1 MEWQTALTIIV
12 SVITAHAVVLGLV
25 AGLIN
30 KRMEDTNE
38 RIEDANKR
46 IDETNKRIDELKA
59 DTNRRLDRIEDEI
72 REIRQLLYKF
82 LEVPQRSGN

>member
-1 MEWQTALTIIV
+1 MEWQIALTIIL

-30 KRMEDTNE
+30 KR
-38 RIEDANKR
+38 IED
-46 IDETNKRIDELKA
+46 TNKRIDDL
-59 DTNRRLDRIEDEI
+59 NRRLDRIEDEI

-82 LEVPQRSGN
+82 LEAPQKGGG

>member
-30 KRMEDTNE
+30 KR
-38 RIEDANKR
+38 IED
-46 IDETNKRIDELKA
+46 TNKRIDDLKV
-59 DTNRRLDRIEDEI
+59 DINKRLDRIEEGI

-82 LEVPQRSGN
+82 LEVPQKSKD

>member
-1 MEWQTALTIIV
+1 MEWQTALTIIL

-30 KRMEDTNE
+30 KR
-38 RIEDANKR
+38 IED
-46 IDETNKRIDELKA
+46 TNKRIDDLKV
-59 DTNRRLDRIEDEI
+59 DINKRLDRIEDEI

>member
-1 MEWQTALTIIV
+1 MEWQTALTIIL

-30 KRMEDTNE
+30 KR
-38 RIEDANKR
+38 IED
-46 IDETNKRIDELKA
+46 TNKRIDDL
-59 DTNRRLDRIEDEI
+59 NRRLDRIEDEI

-82 LEVPQRSGN
+82 LEAPQKGGS

>member
-1 MEWQTALTIIV
+1 MEWQTALTIIL

-30 KRMEDTNE
+30 KR
-38 RIEDANKR
+38 IED
-46 IDETNKRIDELKA
+46 TNKRIDDL
-59 DTNRRLDRIEDEI
+59 NRRLDRIEDEI

-82 LEVPQRSGN
+82 LEVPQKGGG

>member
-30 KRMEDTNE
+30 KRIEDTNK
-38 RIEDANKR
+38 RMDDLKVDINK
-46 IDETNKRIDELKA
+46 
-59 DTNRRLDRIEDEI
+59 RLDRIEEEI

-82 LEVPQRSGN
+82 LEVPQKSKD

>member
-1 MEWQTALTIIV
+1 MEWQTALTVIL

-30 KRMEDTNE
+30 R
-38 RIEDANKR
+38 RIEDTNKR

-59 DTNRRLDRIEDEI
+59 DVNRRFDKVEDEI

-82 LEVPQRSGN
+82 LEVPQKSGD

>member
-25 AGLIN
+25 AGLLNKRIEDTN
-30 KRMEDTNE
+30 KRMDY
-38 RIEDANKR
+38 
-46 IDETNKRIDELKA
+46 L
-59 DTNRRLDRIEDEI
+59 NRRLDRIEDEI

-82 LEVPQRSGN
+82 LEVPQKGGG

>member
-25 AGLIN
+25 AGLLNKRIEDTN
-30 KRMEDTNE
+30 KRMDDLKMD
-38 RIEDANKR
+38 INK
-46 IDETNKRIDELKA
+46 
-59 DTNRRLDRIEDEI
+59 RLDRIEEEI

-82 LEVPQRSGN
+82 LEVPQKGGS

>member
-25 AGLIN
+25 AGLLNKRIEDTN
-30 KRMEDTNE
+30 KRMDDLKVD
-38 RIEDANKR
+38 INK
-46 IDETNKRIDELKA
+46 
-59 DTNRRLDRIEDEI
+59 RLDRIEEEI

-82 LEVPQRSGN
+82 LEVPQKSKD

>member
-1 MEWQTALTIIV
+1 MEWQTALTVIL

-30 KRMEDTNE
+30 KR
-38 RIEDANKR
+38 IED
-46 IDETNKRIDELKA
+46 TNKRIDDL
-59 DTNRRLDRIEDEI
+59 NRRLDRIEDEI

-82 LEVPQRSGN
+82 LEVPQKSGD

>member
-30 KRMEDTNE
+30 KR
-38 RIEDANKR
+38 IED
-46 IDETNKRIDELKA
+46 TNKRID
-59 DTNRRLDRIEDEI
+59 DTNKRIDDLNRRLDRIEDEI

-82 LEVPQRSGN
+82 LEVPQKSGD

>member
-25 AGLIN
+25 AGLLNKRIEDTN
-30 KRMEDTNE
+30 KRMDDLKVD
-38 RIEDANKR
+38 INK
-46 IDETNKRIDELKA
+46 
-59 DTNRRLDRIEDEI
+59 RLDRIEEEI

-82 LEVPQRSGN
+82 LEVPQKGGS

>member
-30 KRMEDTNE
+30 KR
-38 RIEDANKR
+38 IED
-46 IDETNKRIDELKA
+46 TNKRIDDL
-59 DTNRRLDRIEDEI
+59 NRRLDRIEDEI

-82 LEVPQRSGN
+82 LEAPQKGGG

>member
-30 KRMEDTNE
+30 KR
-38 RIEDANKR
+38 IED
-46 IDETNKRIDELKA
+46 TNKRIDDL
-59 DTNRRLDRIEDEI
+59 NRRLDRIEDEI

-82 LEVPQRSGN
+82 LEVPQKGGD

>member
-25 AGLIN
+25 AGLLNKRIEDTN
-30 KRMEDTNE
+30 KRMDDLKVD
-38 RIEDANKR
+38 INK
-46 IDETNKRIDELKA
+46 
-59 DTNRRLDRIEDEI
+59 RLDRIEEEI

>member
-1 MEWQTALTIIV
+1 MEWQTVLTVIL

-30 KRMEDTNE
+30 KRIEDT
-38 RIEDANKR
+38 NKR

-59 DTNRRLDRIEDEI
+59 DVNRRFDKVEDEI

-82 LEVPQRSGN
+82 LEVPQKSGD

>member
-1 MEWQTALTIIV
+1 MEWQTALTIIL

-30 KRMEDTNE
+30 KR
-38 RIEDANKR
+38 IED
-46 IDETNKRIDELKA
+46 TNKRIDDL
-59 DTNRRLDRIEDEI
+59 NRHLDRIEDEI

-82 LEVPQRSGN
+82 LEVPQKGGG

>member
-1 MEWQTALTIIV
+1 MEWQTALTIIL
-12 SVITAHAVVLGLV
+12 SVIIAHAAVIGLV

-30 KRMEDTNE
+30 KRIEDT
-38 RIEDANKR
+38 NKR

-59 DTNRRLDRIEDEI
+59 DVNRRFDKVEDEI

-82 LEVPQRSGN
+82 LEVPQKGGS

>member
-12 SVITAHAVVLGLV
+12 SLITAHAVVLGLV

-30 KRMEDTNE
+30 KR
-38 RIEDANKR
+38 IED
-46 IDETNKRIDELKA
+46 TNKRIDDLKM
-59 DTNRRLDRIEDEI
+59 DINKRLDRIEEET

-82 LEVPQRSGN
+82 LEVPQKGGS

>member
-12 SVITAHAVVLGLV
+12 SLITAHAVVLGLV

-30 KRMEDTNE
+30 KR
-38 RIEDANKR
+38 IED
-46 IDETNKRIDELKA
+46 TNKRIDDL
-59 DTNRRLDRIEDEI
+59 NRRLDRIEDEI

-82 LEVPQRSGN
+82 LEAPQKGGG

>member
-1 MEWQTALTIIV
+1 MKQSL
-12 SVITAHAVVLGLV
+12 ITAHAVVLGLV

-30 KRMEDTNE
+30 KR
-38 RIEDANKR
+38 IED
-46 IDETNKRIDELKA
+46 TNKRIDDL
-59 DTNRRLDRIEDEI
+59 NRRLDRIEDGI

>member
-1 MEWQTALTIIV
+1 MEWQTALTIIL

-30 KRMEDTNE
+30 KR
-38 RIEDANKR
+38 IED
-46 IDETNKRIDELKA
+46 TNKRIDDL
-59 DTNRRLDRIEDEI
+59 NRRLDRIEDEI

-82 LEVPQRSGN
+82 LEAPQKGGG

>member
-1 MEWQTALTIIV
+1 MEWQTALTIIL

-30 KRMEDTNE
+30 KRIDDT
-38 RIEDANKR
+38 NKR
-46 IDETNKRIDELKA
+46 IDETSKRIDELKA
-59 DTNRRLDRIEDEI
+59 DVSRRFDKIEEEI

-82 LEVPQRSGN
+82 LEVPQKSGD

>member
-30 KRMEDTNE
+30 KRIEDTNK
-38 RIEDANKR
+38 RMDDLKVDINK
-46 IDETNKRIDELKA
+46 
-59 DTNRRLDRIEDEI
+59 RLDRIEEEI

-82 LEVPQRSGN
+82 LEVPQKGGS

>member
-30 KRMEDTNE
+30 KR
-38 RIEDANKR
+38 IED
-46 IDETNKRIDELKA
+46 TNKRIDDLKV
-59 DTNRRLDRIEDEI
+59 DINKRLDRIEEEI

-82 LEVPQRSGN
+82 LEVPQKGGS

>member
-1 MEWQTALTIIV
+1 MEWQIALTIIV

-30 KRMEDTNE
+30 KR
-38 RIEDANKR
+38 IED
-46 IDETNKRIDELKA
+46 TNKRIDDL
-59 DTNRRLDRIEDEI
+59 NRRLDRIEDEI

-82 LEVPQRSGN
+82 LEAPQKGGG

>member
-30 KRMEDTNE
+30 KRIEDTNK
-38 RIEDANKR
+38 RMADLKMDINKR
-46 IDETNKRIDELKA
+46 LDKIEEETRD
-59 DTNRRLDRIEDEI
+59 
-72 REIRQLLYKF
+72 IRQLLYKF
-82 LEVPQRSGN
+82 FEVPQKSKD